1 MNHRADTPVAV
12 ATWEFA
18 GPAVTAAGQAIT
30 SGGAAMDAVE
40 SGINVAELD
49 PAITSVGYGG
59 LPNAEGVVEVD
70 AAVMDGPT
78 HNAGSVAGVH
88 P

>member
-18 GPAVTAAGQAIT
+18 GPAVTAAGKAIT
-30 SGGAAMDAVE
+30 AGGAAMDAVE

-59 LPNAEGVVEVD
+59 LHNAEGVVEVVIEIGD
-70 AAVMDGPT
+70 DVG
-78 HNAGSVAGVH
+78 
-88 P
+88 